1 MPRVGLSRP
10 QLAERAAEIAD
21 ATGWDRL
28 TLADVAASFGV
39 RLPSLYKHVGSLAEL
54 RRDVSVV
61 GARELLDA
69 LTAAVVG
76 RSGAPA
82 VRAMADAYR
91 EFAERHPGRYAASVV
106 APAPGDEEHLAV
118 AEQLFGVLAAV
129 LAEFGVDGND
139 AIHAIRALRALL
151 HGFVALEAAGAYAMP
166 LDLDES
172 YRRMVDGFTAGLTRS
187 RPRIDPALPAR

>member
-1 MPRVGLSRP
+1 MPRAGLSRP

-54 RRDVSVV
+54 RRDVSVL
-61 GARELLDA
+61 GARELLEA
-69 LTAAVVG
+69 LTTAAIG

-82 VRAMADAYR
+82 LHSMADAYR
-91 EFAERHPGRYAASVV
+91 AYAERHPGRYAASAV
-106 APAPGDEEHLAV
+106 APIPGDEEHLRIAQRV
-118 AEQLFGVLAAV
+118 IEVLAAV
-129 LAEFGVDGND
+129 LADFGLAGDD
-139 AIHAIRALRALL
+139 AIHAIRAMRALL
-151 HGFVALEAAGAYAMP
+151 HGFVSLEMAGGFAMP

-172 YRRMVDGFTAGLTRS
+172 FRRMVDGLAAGL
-187 RPRIDPALPAR
+187 ARART

>member
-1 MPRVGLSRP
+1 MPRVGLTRA
-10 QLAERAAEIAD
+10 QLAGRAAEVAD
-21 ATGWDRL
+21 ANGWDRL

-54 RRDVSVV
+54 RRDVSVL
-61 GARELLDA
+61 GARELLAA

-82 VRAMADAYR
+82 LVAMADAYR
-91 EFAERHPGRYAASVV
+91 TFAEGCPGRYAASVV
-106 APAPGDEEHLAV
+106 APVAGDEEHESV
-118 AEQLFGVLAAV
+118 ARRTVEVLGAV
-129 LAEFGVDGND
+129 LADFGLAGDD

-151 HGFVALEAAGAYAMP
+151 HGFVALEAAGGFAMP

-172 YRRMVDGFTAGLTRS
+172 YRRMVDGFAVGLTRG
-187 RPRIDPALPAR
+187 

>member
-1 MPRVGLSRP
+1 VGGRVPRVGLSRA
-10 QLAERAAEIAD
+10 QLAVRAAELAD
-21 ATGWDRL
+21 ANGWDRL

-39 RLPSLYKHVGSLAEL
+39 RLPSLYKHVESLAQL
-54 RRDVSVV
+54 RRDVSVL

-69 LTAAVVG
+69 LTGAVVG
-76 RSGAPA
+76 RSGTPA
-82 VRAMADAYR
+82 LRTMATAYR

-106 APAPGDEEHLAV
+106 APAAQDTEHLDV
-118 AEQLFGVLAAV
+118 AGRLVALLAAV
-129 LAEFGVDGND
+129 LAEFGVAGDD

-172 YRRMVDGFTAGLTRS
+172 YRLMVDGCAAGLTGR
-187 RPRIDPALPAR
+187 R